1 MLEYQLELRKT
12 VELLNK
18 LPNGKGQKAICA
30 LTRASDA
37 ITMGDRTGFVI
48 AMIACQAEL
57 KSLGQSLFN

>member
-1 MLEYQLELRKT
+1 MIEYQLELSRT
-12 VELLNK
+12 LELLNR

-37 ITMGDRTGFVI
+37 ITMGDRTGFVL
-48 AMIACQAEL
+48 AMVACQAEL